1 MHNAR
6 IEHDP
11 EYVYTLG
18 MINYLKEAREKTRLS
33 LKLSTRLQEKK
44 RSEKRRLDLE
54 NRLRKSEGLKPLTNL
69 EQLQEDKEDTQQKKP
84 AKDDPILIESSNI
97 LVDYRLIQA
106 KANATRSAQAGK
118 N

>member
-1 MHNAR
+1 
-6 IEHDP
+6 
-11 EYVYTLG
+11 

-44 RSEKRRLDLE
+44 RAEKKRLDLE

-69 EQLQEDKEDTQQKKP
+69 DQLQENKEDTQQKKP
-84 AKDDPILIESSNI
+84 AKDDPILIEGSNI
-97 LVDYRLIQA
+97 LVDYRLIQV
-106 KANATRSAQAGK
+106 KANGTRSAQAGM